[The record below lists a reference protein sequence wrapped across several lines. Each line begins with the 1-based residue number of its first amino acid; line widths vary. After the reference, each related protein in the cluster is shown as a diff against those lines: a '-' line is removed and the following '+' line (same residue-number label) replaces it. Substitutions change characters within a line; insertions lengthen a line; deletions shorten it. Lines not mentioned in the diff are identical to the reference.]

1 MISNG
6 IYYRAS
12 MCSAKHSGRNWTY
25 ITRAGIPGK
34 YRLLK
39 RDITVF
45 AKFLLLTLNCLSGL
59 LSLALYAVFL
69 T

>member
-1 MISNG
+1 MINHGS
-6 IYYRAS
+6 YHRES
-12 MCSAKHSGRNWTY
+12 MCFAKHSGRNWIY

-45 AKFLLLTLNCLSGL
+45 AKFLLLTLSYLSGL
-59 LSLALYAVFL
+59 LFLPPCAVFL